1 VREVIS
7 SPSVEPGVDQPG
19 RTRPVL
25 RVIQGGVAR
34 PRRLEPPGAP
44 KPAPE
49 RLESEP
55 EFESEEAPL
64 RVDDVP
70 IYLRPMP
77 AWLPR
82 LW

>member
-1 VREVIS
+1 
-7 SPSVEPGVDQPG
+7 VEPGVDQPE

-34 PRRLEPPGAP
+34 PRRLEPPGAVR
-44 KPAPE
+44 PAPE
-49 RLESEP
+49 RLESDLDDEV
-55 EFESEEAPL
+55 PL

>member
-1 VREVIS
+1 MREVTS
-7 SPSVEPGVDQPG
+7 SPSVEPGVDQPEH
-19 RTRPVL
+19 TRPVL
-25 RVIQGGVAR
+25 RIFQGGVAR
-34 PRRLEPPGAP
+34 PRRLEPPGAV

-49 RLESEP
+49 HLESELD
-55 EFESEEAPL
+55 EAPL